1 MREAIR
7 KAFGEAPAMACHPE
21 DVPLFAR
28 NQATGSWAAVCLVC
42 GLPDH
47 EGDVPDQV
55 WQLLELISIRRRHGR

>member
-1 MREAIR
+1 
-7 KAFGEAPAMACHPE
+7 MACHPK

-28 NQATGSWAAVCLVC
+28 DQATGSWAAVCLVC

-55 WQLLELISIRRRHGR
+55 WHLLELISVRRRHGR